1 MKFGERLKKLRNDAN
16 ETQESIAN
24 RLHVS
29 RQTISNWENE
39 RSYPDI
45 EMLIKLSNYYNI
57 SLDQLL
63 KEDVVME
70 EKVIEDAKK
79 KRRYRN
85 IIYIGTSLI
94 LIFTIINLIW
104 LSGIWSKEKY
114 LTRYWETTTMVHDYP
129 DGINGPKET
138 SIYEKQEGNV
148 HLVISKESYQSKFR
162 NDYLKFKK
170 KPIIMAAHI
179 TKNEE
184 TEEIINTIYVNE
196 ETFLVYVPFKNFME
210 QPLVQLDSNM
220 KVLEKGGP
228 LPIDV
233 PVTSF
238 ASPEIITEANK
249 FLEKNKNQLTEIKQV
264 ADNEYKKM
272 NKL

>member
-16 ETQESIAN
+16 ETQESITN

-85 IIYIGTSLI
+85 KKYIWG
-94 LIFTIINLIW
+94 W
-104 LSGIWSKEKY
+104 
-114 LTRYWETTTMVHDYP
+114 
-129 DGINGPKET
+129 
-138 SIYEKQEGNV
+138 
-148 HLVISKESYQSKFR
+148 
-162 NDYLKFKK
+162 
-170 KPIIMAAHI
+170 
-179 TKNEE
+179 
-184 TEEIINTIYVNE
+184 
-196 ETFLVYVPFKNFME
+196 
-210 QPLVQLDSNM
+210 
-220 KVLEKGGP
+220 
-228 LPIDV
+228 
-233 PVTSF
+233 
-238 ASPEIITEANK
+238 
-249 FLEKNKNQLTEIKQV
+249 
-264 ADNEYKKM
+264 
-272 NKL
+272 

>member
-79 KRRYRN
+79 KEG
-85 IIYIGTSLI
+85 IEISFILEHLSLLFLLL
-94 LIFTIINLIW
+94 LI
-104 LSGIWSKEKY
+104 
-114 LTRYWETTTMVHDYP
+114 
-129 DGINGPKET
+129 
-138 SIYEKQEGNV
+138 
-148 HLVISKESYQSKFR
+148 
-162 NDYLKFKK
+162 
-170 KPIIMAAHI
+170 
-179 TKNEE
+179 
-184 TEEIINTIYVNE
+184 
-196 ETFLVYVPFKNFME
+196 
-210 QPLVQLDSNM
+210 
-220 KVLEKGGP
+220 
-228 LPIDV
+228 
-233 PVTSF
+233 
-238 ASPEIITEANK
+238 
-249 FLEKNKNQLTEIKQV
+249 
-264 ADNEYKKM
+264 
-272 NKL
+272 